1 MHSDPKLQIVKG
13 QPIEWRGFGLLSSS
27 RTLSPIALSLP
38 VLSDIGT
45 MSSEIFPPY
54 GESMYKR
61 LEESIFEYLDEDTIP
76 MLVPAL
82 KKALCTELA
91 RRRDDVSKLENL
103 MAQLFPGEGYNQA

>member
-1 MHSDPKLQIVKG
+1 
-13 QPIEWRGFGLLSSS
+13 
-27 RTLSPIALSLP
+27 
-38 VLSDIGT
+38 

-82 KKALCTELA
+82 KKCLCVELA
-91 RRRDDVSKLENL
+91 RRRQEVAKLEAV
-103 MAQLFPGEGYNQA
+103 MADLFPGEGYGPTE